1 MASEGIKNNSEALAS
16 YLVLKKLVMPI
27 NQMDCYKLKLVD
39 ASGSIIKIPETE
51 DEKNAL
57 GMLDRLVLELK
68 KIIGTKMNTFKDFL
82 YLINTKDDYINN
94 VNSKNSILKR
104 AEVMRLNREL
114 SKLSETYNIP
124 LDYFFGEL
132 LKENIKGEV

>member
-16 YLVLKKLVMPI
+16 YLVLKKLIMPTT
-27 NQMDCYKLKLVD
+27 QTEAYKLKLVD
-39 ASGSIIKIPETE
+39 GSGNIIKVPETE

-57 GMLDRLVLELK
+57 GMLDRLCFELR

-94 VNSKNSILKR
+94 INSKNSILKR
-104 AEVMRLNREL
+104 AEVMRLNKEL
-114 SKLSETYNIP
+114 SKLSENYDIP
-124 LDYFFGEL
+124 LSYFFGEL
-132 LKENIKGEV
+132 LKEQMKSEV